1 MEEFPYYG
9 LSWFFYLIVTASFIL
24 FSAWKTRTWSKW
36 TRVPLLSFIAA
47 MALTPGLTVPDESW
61 WSPAAIIMIFE
72 MDQKGLQGIWPS
84 LISIITVWLILM
96 VGTILTRWLPMK
108 KLSFIDKLPLFQIP
122 LMKKIKSKARKQKTN
137 EQPDLKE
144 PEN

>member
-9 LSWFFYLIVTASFIL
+9 LSWFFYLIVATSFIL

-36 TRVPLLSFIAA
+36 IRIPLLSFIAA
-47 MALTPGLTVPDESW
+47 MALTPGLTIPDESW

-72 MDQKGLQGIWPS
+72 IDQKGMQGIWPS
-84 LISIITVWLILM
+84 LTSIITSWIILM
-96 VGTILTRWLPMK
+96 VGIILTRWLPMEK
-108 KLSFIDKLPLFQIP
+108 RSFINKPPLFKLSQL
-122 LMKKIKSKARKQKTN
+122 KKIKSKARKQKAN

>member
-9 LSWFFYLIVTASFIL
+9 LSWFFYLIVAASFIL

-36 TRVPLLSFIAA
+36 TRIPLISFLAA
-47 MALTPGLTVPDESW
+47 MALTPGLTVPDGSW

-84 LISIITVWLILM
+84 LISIITVWIMLM
-96 VGTILTRWLPMK
+96 VGTILSRWLPMGN
-108 KLSFIDKLPLFQIP
+108 LSFLSKLPLFKLP
-122 LMKKIKSKARKQKTN
+122 LMEKIKRKVRKQKVN
-137 EQPDLKE
+137 EQPDLKD
-144 PEN
+144 PK